1 IRTQIA
7 DPLGLTVVA
16 ATDGI
21 RKIVDARMADTSR
34 ELTVGHGHDPRD
46 FVIYAYGGAGPM
58 HCAGFG
64 ADLGVGTILV
74 PATSMAHSAY
84 GALAA
89 DIYRSAERSVSY
101 KSNPGTH
108 DPSSD
113 FVPAKLF
120 EGLCELEATA
130 REQVER
136 EGVDPDQ
143 VGIDRSV
150 DMRYRMQTHELI
162 VPADEDLNDAEA
174 VSRLIARF
182 EAIYEDTYGR
192 GAGFREAGIEITA
205 LRVSAIGRTPKPS
218 FAPIPRH
225 HDDPRPSSRQVY
237 DVNEASWFDA
247 IVLDWDNL
255 GSEAIPGPAVIE
267 HPTTTVYVA
276 SGQQVALD
284 PIGNLVITP
293 AA

>member
-1 IRTQIA
+1 LVRRVPGPSPAPVCYRRGGRQVTVTDADVALGVIDPEVFLGGRMSLDRAGAEEAIRTQIA
-7 DPLGLTVVA
+7 DPLGLTVVEA
-16 ATDGI
+16 AAGI
-21 RKIVDARMADTSR
+21 KRIVDARMADTLR

-162 VPADEDLNDAEA
+162 V
-174 VSRLIARF
+174 R
-182 EAIYEDTYGR
+182 
-192 GAGFREAGIEITA
+192 
-205 LRVSAIGRTPKPS
+205 RTR
-218 FAPIPRH
+218 I
-225 HDDPRPSSRQVY
+225 
-237 DVNEASWFDA
+237 
-247 IVLDWDNL
+247 
-255 GSEAIPGPAVIE
+255 
-267 HPTTTVYVA
+267 
-276 SGQQVALD
+276 
-284 PIGNLVITP
+284 
-293 AA
+293 